1 MALAPGV
8 TMRIYTVH
16 EPPFWTVD
24 DETLPGADAV
34 FIREGFNWFALLLPL
49 VWALWHRLWLVTLGL
64 LAAGAALSVIAE
76 LAGLGEWFE
85 GLSGLAL
92 ALIIGFEANDLRR
105 WTLAR
110 RSWSPRGVVAGRD
123 LGEAERRYFA
133 QPQTGLAATP

>member
-24 DETLPGADAV
+24 DEALPGANAV

-49 VWALWHRLWLVTLGL
+49 VWALWHRLWLVALGL
-64 LAAGAALSVIAE
+64 LAAGAALSVIGE
-76 LAGLGEWFE
+76 LAGLGVWFE
-85 GLSGLAL
+85 GLLGLAV

-110 RSWSPRGVVAGRD
+110 RSWSPRGVVAGRG

-133 QPQTGLAATP
+133 APRRSLATTP